1 MRIFKLLWVDASK
14 QHSTS
19 ASLEESEL
27 KEVRYLLRSLKE
39 RLLKSITSRPSE
51 GSLANSIN
59 PRRLQLVNIKRVKL
73 EKSEK
78 NS

>member
-1 MRIFKLLWVDASK
+1 MRIFKLLRVDASK